1 MLLLLKLHKR
11 LDTFKS
17 FESLLL
23 TVNER
28 SFDDIA
34 LSLFHFQAT
43 QNPLYR
49 HYLESLS
56 VKQKSIKSI
65 TEIPYLPI
73 SFFKKHRI
81 KTGEWIEKSVYASS
95 GTTGTMPSKHFIWDE
110 EFYLRHAERCFN
122 HFFGKLNAYHFLAFL
137 PSYLERSDSSLIV
150 MMKHFIDKSESP
162 YSDFY
167 LHNQEKL
174 LRDLTILKDDH
185 KKTILWG
192 VSFAL
197 LALAEEHALDLSHCI
212 IFETGGMKGRRKEIT
227 RQELHGILKSRFN
240 VDVIYSEYGM
250 TELLSQ
256 AYSLGDVFHCSPF
269 MKVMAREIGDPF
281 NVGVQN
287 ETGIL
292 NVIDLANFHSI
303 AFIETEDLGKVHQNN
318 TFEVLGRVDNS
329 DVRGCNLLFT

>member
-1 MLLLLKLHKR
+1 M
-11 LDTFKS
+11 DTFKS
-17 FESLLL
+17 FESLLH
-23 TVNER
+23 TVNDR

-34 LSLFHFQAT
+34 LSLFQFQAT
-43 QNPLYR
+43 HNPLYKQ
-49 HYLESLS
+49 YLESLS
-56 VKQKSIKSI
+56 VRPESIKSI
-65 TEIPYLPI
+65 TKIPYLPI
-73 SFFKKHRI
+73 SFFKKHHI
-81 KTGEWIEKSVYASS
+81 KTGNWVEKSVYISS
-95 GTTGTMPSKHFIWDE
+95 GTMGSITSKHFIWDE
-110 EFYLRHAERCFN
+110 EFYLHHAERCFN
-122 HFFGKLNAYHFLAFL
+122 HFFGELNTYHFLAFL

-150 MMKHFIDKSESP
+150 MMKHFIDKSGSP
-162 YSDFY
+162 YSGFY
-167 LHNQEKL
+167 PHNQEKL
-174 LRDLTILKDDH
+174 LHDLTALRRDSR
-185 KKTILWG
+185 KTILWG

-197 LALAEEHALDLSHCI
+197 LALAEEQALDLSHCI

-240 VDVIYSEYGM
+240 VDVIHSEYGM

-256 AYSLGDVFHCSPF
+256 AYSLGDVFRCSPW

-303 AFIETEDLGKVHQNN
+303 AFIETEDLGKVYQNN

-329 DVRGCNLLFT
+329 DIRGCNLLFT